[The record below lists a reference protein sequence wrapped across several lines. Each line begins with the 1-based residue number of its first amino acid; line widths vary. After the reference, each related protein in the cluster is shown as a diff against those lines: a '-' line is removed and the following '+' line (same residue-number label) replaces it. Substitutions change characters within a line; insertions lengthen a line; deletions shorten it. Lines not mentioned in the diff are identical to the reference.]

1 MSAGKHKTAR
11 PSPQRPK
18 RLLVEGPDDK
28 WSIVAL
34 VQRHGLSFDSSM
46 MPYVHDAEGAEQVLA
61 AVSADAK
68 IYRHLGVVLD
78 ADLDIL
84 KRWQALRGCLQG
96 LGVQVPLVPSEGGLV
111 CPGYFEDYRIG
122 VWVMPNN
129 RSTGMLE
136 DFLRMLIAPDD
147 PTWGHAEEATTR
159 ARELGAPISPLHQAK
174 GAIHTW
180 LAWREEPGKPFG
192 TAITAR
198 YFRHD
203 TPEALAFVA
212 WFRELFEV

>member
-1 MSAGKHKTAR
+1 
-11 PSPQRPK
+11 
-18 RLLVEGPDDK
+18 
-28 WSIVAL
+28 
-34 VQRHGLSFDSSM
+34 
-46 MPYVHDAEGAEQVLA
+46 
-61 AVSADAK
+61 
-68 IYRHLGVVLD
+68 LD
-78 ADLDIL
+78 ADLDL
-84 KRWQALRGCLQG
+84 SARWQALRGRLQSVG
-96 LGVQVPLVPSEGGLV
+96 IPVPPAPTEGGLV
-111 CPGYFEDYRIG
+111 CPGYFEDYRVG

-136 DFLRMLIAPDD
+136 DFLGMLIAPDD
-147 PTWGHAEEATTR
+147 PTWKFADEATTR
-159 ARELGAPISPLHQAK
+159 ARELGAPISPLHQAE

-212 WFRELFEV
+212 WFRALFEV